1 MRAPHQI
8 PSLAVVSERLNAA
21 AQREHTALRFISAS
35 LTKRVKCHF

>member
-21 AQREHTALRFISAS
+21 AQRELDAQIFTQYPARE
-35 LTKRVKCHF
+35 TR